1 MNETQA
7 EAVAAAYRGDVWNS
21 GGGMYL
27 VIFRRTDGRVVAIN
41 GKSVCVYADDEALQ
55 TEPPLESV
63 LLR

>member
-7 EAVAAAYRGDVWNS
+7 ETAAAALGGAVWNS
-21 GGGMYL
+21 GCGMYL
-27 VIFRRTDGRVVAIN
+27 VIFRRTDGRVVAISSE
-41 GKSVCVYADDEALQ
+41 SVCVYADDEALQ